1 MTAQPRCVALVGP
14 FQSGKTAL
22 FEAILHRAGAAAGPS
37 RGGSRTV
44 GDPSPEARAHGL
56 SVEATIASCDYL
68 GERYA
73 FVDCPGSVEF
83 AHAAS
88 AVLPACDAAVVV
100 CEADER
106 KIPQLELVLRELEE
120 LKVPHLLFLN
130 KIDATPGDVH
140 DALAALQ
147 KASRTPLLL
156 RQIPILKDGQATG
169 FIDLALER
177 AFIYR
182 EGAPSETVELPKEAV
197 ALEKEE
203 RFHLLETLADHDDKL
218 MEDLIM
224 EVEPE
229 RARVFADLASE
240 LRENQAVSVLLGS
253 AERENGV
260 TRLLK
265 ALRHEA
271 PDIRSTRA
279 RLGVAE
285 DGPPLAY
292 ALRSAHPSF
301 GGKVTTARVLRG
313 AFKEGDG
320 VTGSGGGEARV
331 ASLVSLVGEQTTRVA
346 EAKTGEVAGFL
357 RLDAVSTGETF
368 STAGAPQA
376 VETPAP
382 PPPVH
387 LLTLKVRD
395 RKDDVRLSAALAK
408 LVEEDPSLLV
418 ELRPD
423 LGELRLAGLGEMH
436 LRVATEKLGSHYQ
449 IAVATDRPRVG
460 YRETLKAPAAAH
472 GRHKKQSGGH
482 GQFGDVKIEVRPL
495 ERGAGF
501 VFEDK
506 IVGGAV
512 PRQYIPSV
520 ETGCRAWAERGP
532 LGFPVVDF
540 AVTLLDGSY
549 HTVDSSDAAFQA
561 AARLAMNEAAAN
573 AGTALLEPI
582 LAVTVVAPST
592 AVAGVTQLVSG
603 RRGQIL
609 GYDARPGWEDWIAL
623 DALVPEAEMD
633 GLVVQLRSATA
644 GVGAF
649 TSRFEKMAEASGSA
663 AEAAKEREAM
673 RKAG

>member
-22 FEAILHRAGAAAGPS
+22 FEAILHRAGAAAGPA
-37 RGGSRTV
+37 RGGARSV

-56 SVEATIASCDYL
+56 SVEATIANCDYL
-68 GERYA
+68 GERYC
-73 FVDCPGSVEF
+73 FIDCPGSVEF

-120 LKVPHLLFLN
+120 LQIPHLLFLN

-147 KASRTPLLL
+147 KASRAPLML
-156 RQIPILKDGQATG
+156 RQIPIVEDGRTTG

-182 EGAPSETVELPKEAV
+182 DGSPSETVALPKNAEAQ
-197 ALEKEE
+197 EKEE
-203 RFHLLETLADHDDKL
+203 RFHLLETLADHDDRL

-229 RARVFADLASE
+229 RARIFADLASE
-240 LRENQAVSVLLGS
+240 LRENHAVSVLLGS

-260 TRLLK
+260 TRLMK

-271 PDIRSTRA
+271 PDVSATRA
-279 RLGVAE
+279 RLGLAE

-292 ALRSAHPSF
+292 ALKSAHPSF

-313 AFKEGDG
+313 GFREGDG
-320 VTGSGGGEARV
+320 VTGAAGGEAR
-331 ASLVSLVGEQTTRVA
+331 AAGLVSPLGDQTTRVA
-346 EAKTGEVAGFL
+346 EACAGEVAGFL
-357 RLDAVSTGETF
+357 RLDAIATGETF
-368 STAGAPQA
+368 SSAGAPEPVA
-376 VETPAP
+376 RAAT

-387 LLTLKVRD
+387 AVAIRVRD

-408 LVEEDPSLLV
+408 LCEEDPSLLL
-418 ELRPD
+418 EARAE
-423 LGELRLAGLGEMH
+423 LGELRLSGLGEMH
-436 LRVATEKLGSHYQ
+436 LRVATEKLASRYQ
-449 IAVATDRPRVG
+449 IAVTTDRPGVG
-460 YRETLKAPAAAH
+460 YRETLRAPASAH

-482 GQFGDVKIEVRPL
+482 GQFGDVRIEVRPL
-495 ERGAGF
+495 ERGSGV
-501 VFEDK
+501 VFEDR

-520 ETGCRAWAERGP
+520 EAGCRAWAERGP

-540 AVTLLDGSY
+540 AVTLVDGSY

-561 AARLAMNEAAAN
+561 AARIAMNEAASA
-573 AGTALLEPI
+573 AGSVLLEPI
-582 LAVTVVAPST
+582 LAVTVLAPSS

-609 GYDARPGWEDWIAL
+609 GYDARPGWADWIAL
-623 DALVPEAEMD
+623 DALLPEAELD

-644 GVGAF
+644 GVGSYA
-649 TSRFEKMAEASGSA
+649 SRFEKMAEASGPA
-663 AEAAKEREAM
+663 AEAAKEREAL

>member
-22 FEAILHRAGAAAGPS
+22 FEAILHRCGVAAKTG
-37 RGGSRTV
+37 RGDARI
-44 GDPSPEARAHGL
+44 GDPSPEARAHKL
-56 SVEATIASCDYL
+56 SVEPVVASCEFM

-83 AHAAS
+83 AFGAS
-88 AVLPACDAAVVV
+88 TVLPACDVAVVV

-120 LKVPHLLFLN
+120 LNLPHLLFLN

-140 DALAALQ
+140 EALSALQ
-147 KASRTPLLL
+147 KASRAPLLL
-156 RQIPILKDGQATG
+156 RQIPILKDGAATG

-177 AFIYR
+177 AFVYR
-182 EGAPSETVELPKEAV
+182 DGGTSETIDLPKDEV
-197 ALEKEE
+197 EHEKSE
-203 RFHLLETLADHDDKL
+203 RFHMLETLADHDDKL
-218 MEDLIM
+218 MEDLIL

-240 LRENQAVSVLLGS
+240 LRENHAVSVLLGS
-253 AERENGV
+253 AQKENGV

-271 PDIRSTRA
+271 PGVAETRA
-279 RLGVAE
+279 RLGVAA

-292 ALRSAHPSF
+292 ALKTAHPGF

-313 AFKEGDG
+313 TFREGDA
-320 VTGSGGGEARV
+320 VKGSAGGEDRV
-331 ASLVSLVGEQTTRVA
+331 ASLVSLTGEQTARVP
-346 EAKTGEVAGFL
+346 EAGMGEVAGFL
-357 RLDAVSTGETF
+357 KLDSIGAGEAF
-368 STAGAPQA
+368 SSGSK
-376 VETPAP
+376 PAP
-382 PPPVH
+382 VADRPAPSPVH
-387 LLTLKVRD
+387 AIALHVRD

-408 LVEEDPSLLV
+408 LVEEDPSLSL
-418 ELRPD
+418 ESRAD
-423 LGELRLAGLGEMH
+423 LGELRLHGLGEMH
-436 LRVATEKLGSHYQ
+436 LRVAQERLASRYQ
-449 IAVATDRPRVG
+449 VGVDASRPNIG
-460 YRETLKAPAAAH
+460 YRETLKRPASAH

-495 ERGAGF
+495 SRGDGF

-506 IVGGAV
+506 VVGGSV

-520 ETGCRAWAERGP
+520 ETGCRAWADRGP

-540 AVTLLDGSY
+540 AVTLVDGSF

-561 AARLAMNEAAAN
+561 AARLAMNEAAQS
-573 AGTALLEPI
+573 AGSVLLEPI
-582 LAVTVVAPST
+582 LKVTVVAPASAT
-592 AVAGVTQLVSG
+592 AGVTQLVSG

-609 GYDARPGWEDWIAL
+609 GYDARPGWDDWIELEAL
-623 DALVPEAEMD
+623 IPEAEMD

-644 GVGAF
+644 GVGSY
-649 TSRFEKMAEASGSA
+649 TSRFEKMAEASGA
-663 AEAAKEREAM
+663 VAEAAMEREAV